1 MTFLTLLQ
9 SAGAAPA
16 ATAAY
21 IKVSGAWQPATVYI
35 KVSGSWQVATSF
47 IKVTGAWE

>member
-1 MTFLTLLQ
+1 MLLTLLQ
-9 SAGAAPA
+9 SQAAG
-16 ATAAY
+16 TTAY

-47 IKVTGAWE
+47 IKVSGIWE